1 MSNCIAGEL
10 LKSGKTVIYQ
20 TAPVLL
26 ESIIDFKMNKQKN
39 LDSDFYQS
47 ILDCDL

>member
-10 LKSGKTVIYQ
+10 LKNGKTVIYQ

-26 ESIIDFKMNKQKN
+26 ETVIDYKMGRKKDMR
-39 LDSDFYQS
+39 L
-47 ILDCDL
+47 